1 MNKFARG
8 TAVGLAGYC
17 TFINLYSPQA
27 LLPLWAAEFSVSAA
41 VISATMS
48 AGTLAVALTAPFSGA
63 VADVIG
69 RKRVI
74 TAAMVALAIPTLMIA
89 MAPDVQSLIV
99 WRFIQGLTLPSI
111 FAVIIAYIGDEWP
124 AAEVAGMAGIYTSGA
139 SLGGFSGRFVTGVLS
154 DLIGWRGAHV
164 ALALITLAAAGA
176 VAVLLPR
183 ERNFVRSAS
192 LAASLRQMLRHLRN
206 PQLVATYAVGFGTL
220 FNFIATFT
228 YINFV
233 LAAPPFSFS
242 ATLLGMVFFVY
253 LIGAA
258 ITPMT
263 GRFIHRLGR
272 RPFMLGNCAVWIGG
286 ILLTLIPSLPAII
299 AGLAVCAV
307 CGLISQAISTGYVTL
322 TAQEGRSSAVGLY
335 VTIFYIGGS
344 FGAFLTGLAFEAA
357 GWPACVALVC
367 AMIAIIAAV
376 VAAMWRDGATPTASA
391 ASGSGSK
398 DRAAA

>member
-1 MNKFARG
+1 MNGIARG
-8 TAVGLAGYC
+8 LAVGLAGYC

-27 LLPLWAAEFSVSAA
+27 LLPSLAAEFSVSAS
-41 VISATMS
+41 VISATMT

-63 VADVIG
+63 VADVLG

-74 TAAMVALAIPTLMIA
+74 TAAMAALAIPTLMIA
-89 MAPDVQSLIV
+89 MAPDVQSLIA
-99 WRFIQGLTLPSI
+99 WRFIQGLALPSI

-124 AAEVAGMAGIYTSGA
+124 ASEVAGMAGIYTSGA
-139 SLGGFSGRFVTGVLS
+139 SLGGFSGRFVTGVLA

-164 ALALITLAAAGA
+164 VLALITLAAAGA

-183 ERNFVRSAS
+183 ERHFVRSAS
-192 LAASLRQMLRHLRN
+192 LAASLTQMLRHLRN
-206 PQLVATYAVGFGTL
+206 PQLLATYAVGFGTL

-242 ATLLGMVFFVY
+242 ATLLGSVFLVY
-253 LIGAA
+253 LLGAA
-258 ITPMT
+258 VTPMT
-263 GRFIHRLGR
+263 GRFIHQFGQ
-272 RPFMLGNCAVWIGG
+272 RPFMIGNCAVWLGG
-286 ILLTLIPSLPAII
+286 ILLTLIPSLSAII

-322 TAQEGRSSAVGLY
+322 TAKEGRSSAVGLY

-344 FGAFLTGLAFEAA
+344 FGAFLTGIAWEKA

-367 AMIAIIAAV
+367 AMIVLIAAV
-376 VAAMWRDGATPTASA
+376 VAAMWRGKPTASA
-391 ASGSGSK
+391 A
-398 DRAAA
+398 

>member
-1 MNKFARG
+1 MNRLARG
-8 TAVGLAGYC
+8 TAVGLAGFC

-27 LLPLWAAEFSVSAA
+27 LLPSLAAEFAVSAA
-41 VISATMS
+41 VISATMT

-74 TAAMVALAIPTLMIA
+74 TASMVALAIPTVMIA
-89 MAPDVQSLIV
+89 MAPDVQALIV

-139 SLGGFSGRFVTGVLS
+139 SLGGFSGRLVTGVLT
-154 DLIGWRGAHV
+154 DLIGWR
-164 ALALITLAAAGA
+164 LAYAVLAVITLAAAAA

-183 ERNFVRSAS
+183 ERRFVKSES
-192 LAASLRQMLRHLRN
+192 LAASLRQMLLHLRN
-206 PQLVATYAVGFGTL
+206 PQLLATYAVGFGTL

-242 ATLLGMVFFVY
+242 ATMLGTIFLVYLLG
-253 LIGAA
+253 AA
-258 ITPMT
+258 VTPMT
-263 GRFIHRLGR
+263 GRFIHRFGR
-272 RPFMLGNCAVWIGG
+272 RPFMIGNCVVWVVG
-286 ILLTLIPSLPAII
+286 ILLTLIPSLTAII
-299 AGLAVCAV
+299 AGLSVCAV
-307 CGLISQAISTGYVTL
+307 CGLIAQAISTGYVTL
-322 TAQEGRSSAVGLY
+322 TAKEGRSSAVGLY

-344 FGAFLTGLAFEAA
+344 FGAFLTGLVWEKA

-367 AMIAIIAAV
+367 AMIAVIAAV
-376 VAAMWRDGATPTASA
+376 VAVGWKDKAATPAI
-391 ASGSGSK
+391 
-398 DRAAA
+398 

>member
-1 MNKFARG
+1 MNAAAPRPVDRLARG
-8 TAVGLAGYC
+8 AAVGLAGYC

-27 LLPLWAAEFSVSAA
+27 LLPSWAAEFSVSAA
-41 VISATMS
+41 AISATMT

-63 VADVIG
+63 AADVLG

-74 TAAMVALAIPTLMIA
+74 TTAMLVLTIPTLMIA
-89 MAPDVQSLIV
+89 FATDVQSLIF
-99 WRFIQGLTLPSI
+99 WRFVQGLALPSI

-139 SLGGFSGRFVTGVLS
+139 SLGGFSGRFVTGVLT
-154 DLIGWRGAHV
+154 DVIGWRSAYV
-164 ALALITLAAAGA
+164 VLAALTLAAAGA
-176 VAVLLPR
+176 VALLLPR
-183 ERNFVRSAS
+183 ERNFVRSEN
-192 LAASLRQMLRHLRN
+192 LTASLRQMLRHLCN

-242 ATLLGMVFFVY
+242 ATLLGTVFLVY
-253 LIGAA
+253 LFGSAA
-258 ITPMT
+258 TPMT
-263 GRFIHRLGR
+263 GRFIHRFGR
-272 RPFMLGNCAVWIGG
+272 RPFMIGNCAVWACG
-286 ILLTLIPSLPAII
+286 ILLTLIPSLAAII

-335 VTIFYIGGS
+335 VTFFYVGGS
-344 FGAFLTGLAFEAA
+344 FGAFLPGLVWEQH

-367 AMIAIIAAV
+367 AMIAVIAAV
-376 VAAMWRDGATPTASA
+376 ASA
-391 ASGSGSK
+391 FWRGGLK
-398 DRAAA
+398 DA

>member
-1 MNKFARG
+1 MNDAAHRPVDKLARG

-27 LLPLWAAEFSVSAA
+27 LLPSLAAEFSVSAS
-41 VISATMS
+41 VISATMT

-63 VADVIG
+63 AADVLG

-74 TAAMVALAIPTLMIA
+74 TAAMAVLAIPTLMIA
-89 MAPDVQSLIV
+89 MVPDVQSLII
-99 WRFIQGLTLPSI
+99 WRFIQGLALPSI

-139 SLGGFSGRFVTGVLS
+139 SLGGFSGRFVTGVLA

-164 ALALITLAAAGA
+164 VLALITIGAAGA
-176 VAVLLPR
+176 VAALLPR
-183 ERNFVRSAS
+183 ERHFVRSAS
-192 LAASLRQMLRHLRN
+192 LAASLKQMLRHLRN
-206 PQLVATYAVGFGTL
+206 PQLLATYAVGFGTL

-242 ATLLGMVFFVY
+242 ATLLGSVFLVY
-253 LIGAA
+253 LLGAA
-258 ITPMT
+258 VTPMT

-272 RPFMLGNCAVWIGG
+272 RPFMVGNCAVWVCG
-286 ILLTLIPSLPAII
+286 ILLTLIPSLVAII
-299 AGLAVCAV
+299 AGLAICAV
-307 CGLISQAISTGYVTL
+307 CGLISQAVSTGYVTL
-322 TAQEGRSSAVGLY
+322 TAKEGRSSAVGLY
-335 VTIFYIGGS
+335 VTIFYTGGS
-344 FGAFLTGLAFEAA
+344 FGAFLTGLAWEKA

-367 AMIAIIAAV
+367 AMIGVIAAV
-376 VAAMWRDGATPTASA
+376 VAAMWNGSA
-391 ASGSGSK
+391 GSTGE
-398 DRAAA
+398 

>member
-1 MNKFARG
+1 MNKLARG

-27 LLPLWAAEFSVSAA
+27 LLPSWAAEFSVSAA
-41 VISATMS
+41 VISATMT

-74 TAAMVALAIPTLMIA
+74 TASMVALVIPTLMIA
-89 MAPDVQSLIV
+89 MAPDVQSLII

-139 SLGGFSGRFVTGVLS
+139 SLGGFSGRFVTGVLT

-164 ALALITLAAAGA
+164 ALALITLVAACA
-176 VAVLLPR
+176 VALLLPR
-183 ERNFVRSAS
+183 ERHFVKSES

-242 ATLLGMVFFVY
+242 TTLLGAVFLVY
-253 LIGAA
+253 LLGAA
-258 ITPMT
+258 VTPMT
-263 GRFIHRLGR
+263 GRFIHRFGR
-272 RPFMLGNCAVWIGG
+272 RPFMVGNCVVWIGG
-286 ILLTLIPSLPAII
+286 ILLTLIPSLTAII
-299 AGLAVCAV
+299 VGLAVCAV

-322 TAQEGRSSAVGLY
+322 TAKEGRSSAVGLY

-344 FGAFLTGLAFEAA
+344 FRAFLTGLAWERA

-376 VAAMWRDGATPTASA
+376 VAAMWRDGAA
-391 ASGSGSK
+391 ARPS
-398 DRAAA
+398 

>member
-1 MNKFARG
+1 MNKLARG
-8 TAVGLAGYC
+8 TAVGLAGFC
-17 TFINLYSPQA
+17 TFINLYSPQS
-27 LLPLWAAEFSVSAA
+27 LLPSLAAEFAVSAA
-41 VISATMS
+41 VISATMT

-74 TAAMVALAIPTLMIA
+74 TASMVALAVPTLMIA
-89 MAPDVQSLIV
+89 MAPDVQALII

-139 SLGGFSGRFVTGVLS
+139 SLGGFSGRFVTGVLT
-154 DLIGWRGAHV
+154 DLVGWRLAYA
-164 ALALITLAAAGA
+164 ALAVITLAAAAA

-183 ERNFVRSAS
+183 ERRFVRSES
-192 LAASLRQMLRHLRN
+192 LAASLKQMLLHLRN
-206 PQLVATYAVGFGTL
+206 PQLLATYAVGFGTL

-242 ATLLGMVFFVY
+242 ATMLGTIFLVYLLG
-253 LIGAA
+253 AA
-258 ITPMT
+258 VTPMT
-263 GRFIHRLGR
+263 GRFIHRFGR
-272 RPFMLGNCAVWIGG
+272 RPFMIGNCAVWVLG
-286 ILLTLIPSLPAII
+286 ILLTLIPSLTAII
-299 AGLAVCAV
+299 AGLSVCAV

-344 FGAFLTGLAFEAA
+344 FGAFLAGIAWEKA
-357 GWPACVALVC
+357 GWPACVTLVA

-376 VAAMWRDGATPTASA
+376 VALGWKDQPTASA
-391 ASGSGSK
+391 A
-398 DRAAA
+398 A

>member
-1 MNKFARG
+1 MNRLARG
-8 TAVGLAGYC
+8 TAVGLAGFC

-27 LLPLWAAEFSVSAA
+27 LLPSLAAEFAVSAA
-41 VISATMS
+41 VISATMT

-74 TAAMVALAIPTLMIA
+74 TASMVALAIPTVMIA
-89 MAPDVQSLIV
+89 MAPDVQALIV

-154 DLIGWRGAHV
+154 DLIGWRSAYV
-164 ALALITLAAAGA
+164 VLAAITLAAAAA
-176 VAVLLPR
+176 VALLLPR
-183 ERNFVRSAS
+183 ERHFVKSES
-192 LAASLRQMLRHLRN
+192 LAASLRQMLLHLRN

-233 LAAPPFSFS
+233 LAAPPFWFS
-242 ATLLGMVFFVY
+242 AAMLGTIFLVYLLG
-253 LIGAA
+253 AA
-258 ITPMT
+258 VTPMT
-263 GRFIHRLGR
+263 GRFIHRFGR
-272 RPFMLGNCAVWIGG
+272 RPFMIGNCAVWVLG
-286 ILLTLIPSLPAII
+286 ILLTLIPSLTAII
-299 AGLAVCAV
+299 AGLSVCAV
-307 CGLISQAISTGYVTL
+307 CGLIAQAISTGYVTL
-322 TAQEGRSSAVGLY
+322 TAKEGRSSAVGLY

-344 FGAFLTGLAFEAA
+344 FGAFLTGLVWEKA

-367 AMIAIIAAV
+367 AMIAVIAAV
-376 VAAMWRDGATPTASA
+376 VAVGWKDKAATPAI
-391 ASGSGSK
+391 
-398 DRAAA
+398 

>member
-1 MNKFARG
+1 MNQLARG
-8 TAVGLAGYC
+8 TAVGLAGFC

-27 LLPLWAAEFSVSAA
+27 LLPSWAAEFSVSAA
-41 VISATMS
+41 VISATMT

-74 TAAMVALAIPTLMIA
+74 TASMVALAVPTLMIA
-89 MAPDVQSLIV
+89 MAPDVQALII

-139 SLGGFSGRFVTGVLS
+139 SLGGFSGRFVTGVLT
-154 DLIGWRGAHV
+154 DLIGWRSAYAV
-164 ALALITLAAAGA
+164 LAVITLAAAAA

-183 ERNFVRSAS
+183 ERHFVRTES
-192 LAASLRQMLRHLRN
+192 LSASLRQMLLHLRN

-242 ATLLGMVFFVY
+242 ATMLGTVFLVYLLG
-253 LIGAA
+253 AA
-258 ITPMT
+258 VTPMT
-263 GRFIHRLGR
+263 GRFIHQFGQ
-272 RPFMLGNCAVWIGG
+272 RPFMIGNCAVWLGG
-286 ILLTLIPSLPAII
+286 ILLTLIPSLSAII

-322 TAQEGRSSAVGLY
+322 TAKEGRSSAVGLY

-344 FGAFLTGLAFEAA
+344 FGAFLTGLAWEKA

-367 AMIAIIAAV
+367 AMIVLITAV
-376 VAAMWRDGATPTASA
+376 VAAMWRGKATASA
-391 ASGSGSK
+391 A
-398 DRAAA
+398 

>member
-1 MNKFARG
+1 MNRLARG
-8 TAVGLAGYC
+8 TAVGLAGFC

-27 LLPLWAAEFSVSAA
+27 LLPSLAAEFAVSAA
-41 VISATMS
+41 VISATMT

-74 TAAMVALAIPTLMIA
+74 VASMVALAVPTLMIA
-89 MAPDVQSLIV
+89 MAPDVQALIV

-154 DLIGWRGAHV
+154 DLIGWRSAYV
-164 ALALITLAAAGA
+164 VLAAITLAAAAA
-176 VAVLLPR
+176 VALLLPR
-183 ERNFVRSAS
+183 ERHFVKSES
-192 LAASLRQMLRHLRN
+192 LAASLRQMLLHLRN

-242 ATLLGMVFFVY
+242 AAMLGTIFLVYLLG
-253 LIGAA
+253 AA
-258 ITPMT
+258 VTPMT
-263 GRFIHRLGR
+263 GRFIHRFGR
-272 RPFMLGNCAVWIGG
+272 RPFMIGNCAVWVLG
-286 ILLTLIPSLPAII
+286 ILLTLIPSLTAII
-299 AGLAVCAV
+299 AGLSVCAV

-322 TAQEGRSSAVGLY
+322 TAKEGRSSAVGLY

-344 FGAFLTGLAFEAA
+344 FGAFLTGIAWEKA

-367 AMIAIIAAV
+367 AMIVLIAAV
-376 VAAMWRDGATPTASA
+376 VAVGW
-391 ASGSGSK
+391 K
-398 DRAAA
+398 DRPPSITR

>member
-1 MNKFARG
+1 MNGLARG
-8 TAVGLAGYC
+8 TAVGLAGFC

-27 LLPLWAAEFSVSAA
+27 LLPSLATEFAVSAA
-41 VISATMS
+41 VISATMT

-74 TAAMVALAIPTLMIA
+74 VASMMALAIPTLMIA
-89 MAPDVQSLIV
+89 MAPDVQSLII

-139 SLGGFSGRFVTGVLS
+139 SLGGFSGRFVTGMLS
-154 DLIGWRGAHV
+154 DLIGWRGAY
-164 ALALITLAAAGA
+164 AILAAITLAAAAA

-183 ERNFVRSAS
+183 ERHFVKSEN
-192 LAASLRQMLRHLRN
+192 LAASLRQMLSHLRN

-233 LAAPPFSFS
+233 LAAPPFAFS
-242 ATLLGMVFFVY
+242 ATLLGAIFLVY
-253 LIGAA
+253 LLGAA
-258 ITPMT
+258 VTPMT
-263 GRFIHRLGR
+263 GRFIHRFGR
-272 RPFMLGNCAVWIGG
+272 RPFMIGNCAVWVVG
-286 ILLTLIPSLPAII
+286 ILLTLIPSLAAII

-307 CGLISQAISTGYVTL
+307 CGLIAQAISTGYVTL
-322 TAQEGRSSAVGLY
+322 TAREGRSSAVGLY

-344 FGAFLTGLAFEAA
+344 FGAFLTGLAWEHA

-367 AMIAIIAAV
+367 MMIAIMAAV
-376 VAAMWRDGATPTASA
+376 VAFGWNDKTTIAAT
-391 ASGSGSK
+391 
-398 DRAAA
+398 

>member
-1 MNKFARG
+1 MNRVARG
-8 TAVGLAGYC
+8 TAVGLAGFC

-27 LLPLWAAEFSVSAA
+27 LLPTWAAEFSVSAA
-41 VISATMS
+41 VISATMT
-48 AGTLAVALTAPFSGA
+48 AGTLAVALTAPFTGA

-74 TAAMVALAIPTLMIA
+74 TASMLALAIPTLMIA
-89 MAPDVQSLIV
+89 MAPDVQALII

-124 AAEVAGMAGIYTSGA
+124 ASEVAGMAGIYTSGA

-154 DLIGWRGAHV
+154 DLVGWRGAYAV
-164 ALALITLAAAGA
+164 LAVITLAAAAA
-176 VAVLLPR
+176 VVVLLPR
-183 ERNFVRSAS
+183 ERHFVRSESLKAS
-192 LAASLRQMLRHLRN
+192 LKQMLLHLRN

-233 LAAPPFSFS
+233 LAAPPFLFS
-242 ATLLGMVFFVY
+242 ATMLGTVFLVYLLG
-253 LIGAA
+253 AA
-258 ITPMT
+258 VTPMT
-263 GRFIHRLGR
+263 GRFIHRFGQ
-272 RPFMLGNCAVWIGG
+272 RPFMIGNCAVWIGG
-286 ILLTLIPSLPAII
+286 ILLTLIPSLAAII

-322 TAQEGRSSAVGLY
+322 TAKEGRSSAVGLY

-344 FGAFLTGLAFEAA
+344 FGAFLTGLAWEKA

-367 AMIAIIAAV
+367 AMIVVIAAV
-376 VAAMWRDGATPTASA
+376 VAAMWRGKVTASA
-391 ASGSGSK
+391 GA
-398 DRAAA
+398 

>member
-1 MNKFARG
+1 MNGIARG
-8 TAVGLAGYC
+8 LAVGLAGYC

-27 LLPLWAAEFSVSAA
+27 LLPSLAAEFSVSAS
-41 VISATMS
+41 VISATMT

-63 VADVIG
+63 AADVLG

-74 TAAMVALAIPTLMIA
+74 TAAMAALAIPTLMIA
-89 MAPDVQSLIV
+89 MAPDVQSLIA
-99 WRFIQGLTLPSI
+99 WRFIQGLALPSI

-124 AAEVAGMAGIYTSGA
+124 ASEVAGMAGIYTSGA
-139 SLGGFSGRFVTGVLS
+139 SLGGFSGRFVTGVLA

-164 ALALITLAAAGA
+164 VLALTTLVAAAA
-176 VAVLLPR
+176 AAVLLPR
-183 ERNFVRSAS
+183 ERHFVRSES
-192 LAASLRQMLRHLRN
+192 LAASLRQMLLHLRN
-206 PQLVATYAVGFGTL
+206 PQLLATYAVGFGTL

-242 ATLLGMVFFVY
+242 ATMLGTIFLVY

-258 ITPMT
+258 VTPMT
-263 GRFIHRLGR
+263 GRFIHRFGR
-272 RPFMLGNCAVWIGG
+272 RPFMIGNCAVWVLG
-286 ILLTLIPSLPAII
+286 ILLTLIPSLIAII

-322 TAQEGRSSAVGLY
+322 TAKEGRSSAVGLY

-344 FGAFLTGLAFEAA
+344 FGAFLTGIAWEKA

-367 AMIAIIAAV
+367 AMIVLIAAV
-376 VAAMWRDGATPTASA
+376 VAAMWRGKPTASA
-391 ASGSGSK
+391 A
-398 DRAAA
+398 

>member
-8 TAVGLAGYC
+8 TAVALCGYC

-27 LLPLWAAEFSVSAA
+27 LLPLWATQFSVSAA
-41 VISATMS
+41 MISATMT

-74 TAAMVALAIPTLMIA
+74 TASMVALVVPTLMIA
-89 MAPDVQSLIV
+89 MAQDVQSLIV

-139 SLGGFSGRFVTGVLS
+139 SLGGFSGRFLTGVLT
-154 DLIGWRGAHV
+154 DLVGWRGAHIV
-164 ALALITLAAAGA
+164 LALITLAAACA
-176 VAVLLPR
+176 VAILLPR
-183 ERNFVRSAS
+183 ERHFVRSESLRAS
-192 LAASLRQMLRHLRN
+192 LKQMLRHLRN

-233 LAAPPFSFS
+233 MAAPPFSFS
-242 ATLLGMVFFVY
+242 ATLLGAVFFVY
-253 LIGAA
+253 LLGAA

-272 RPFMLGNCAVWIGG
+272 RPFMLGNCVGWIAG
-286 ILLTLIPSLPAII
+286 ILLTLIPSLAAII
-299 AGLAVCAV
+299 AGLAICAV
-307 CGLISQAISTGYVTL
+307 SGLISQAISTGYVTL
-322 TAQEGRSSAVGLY
+322 TAKEGRSSAVGLY

-344 FGAFLTGLAFEAA
+344 FGAFLTGLTWERA

-367 AMIAIIAAV
+367 AMIILIAAV
-376 VAAMWRDGATPTASA
+376 VAVGWNDNLKGA
-391 ASGSGSK
+391 
-398 DRAAA
+398 

>member
-1 MNKFARG
+1 MNRLARG
-8 TAVGLAGYC
+8 TAVGLAGFC

-27 LLPLWAAEFSVSAA
+27 LLPSLAAEFAVSAA
-41 VISATMS
+41 VISATMT

-74 TAAMVALAIPTLMIA
+74 TASMVALAIPTVMIA
-89 MAPDVQSLIV
+89 MAPDVQALIV

-139 SLGGFSGRFVTGVLS
+139 SLGGFSGRFVTGVLT
-154 DLIGWRGAHV
+154 DLIGWR
-164 ALALITLAAAGA
+164 LAYAVLAVITLAAAAA

-183 ERNFVRSAS
+183 ERRFVKSES
-192 LAASLRQMLRHLRN
+192 LAASLRQMLLHLRN
-206 PQLVATYAVGFGTL
+206 PQLLATYAVGFGTL

-242 ATLLGMVFFVY
+242 ATMLGTIFLVYLLG
-253 LIGAA
+253 AA
-258 ITPMT
+258 VTPMT
-263 GRFIHRLGR
+263 GRFIHRFGR
-272 RPFMLGNCAVWIGG
+272 RPFMIGNCVVWVVG
-286 ILLTLIPSLPAII
+286 ILLTLIPSLTAII
-299 AGLAVCAV
+299 AGLSVCAV
-307 CGLISQAISTGYVTL
+307 CGLIAQAISTGYVTL
-322 TAQEGRSSAVGLY
+322 TAKEGRSSAVGLY

-344 FGAFLTGLAFEAA
+344 FGAFLTGLVWEKA

-367 AMIAIIAAV
+367 AMIAVIAAV
-376 VAAMWRDGATPTASA
+376 VAVGWKDKAATPAI
-391 ASGSGSK
+391 
-398 DRAAA
+398 

>member
-1 MNKFARG
+1 MNKLARG

-27 LLPLWAAEFSVSAA
+27 LLPSWAAEFSVSAA
-41 VISATMS
+41 VISATMT

-74 TAAMVALAIPTLMIA
+74 VASMLALVVPTVMIA

-139 SLGGFSGRFVTGVLS
+139 SLGGFSGRFVTGVLA
-154 DLIGWRGAHV
+154 DLIGWRGAYL
-164 ALALITLAAAGA
+164 ALAVLTLAATAA

-183 ERNFVRSAS
+183 ERNFVRSEN

-242 ATLLGMVFFVY
+242 ATLLGTIFLVY
-253 LIGAA
+253 LLGAA
-258 ITPMT
+258 VTPMT

-272 RPFMLGNCAVWIGG
+272 RPFMLGNCAVWVLG
-286 ILLTLIPSLPAII
+286 ILLTLIPSLTAII

-344 FGAFLTGLAFEAA
+344 FGAFLTGLAFEKA
-357 GWPACVALVC
+357 GWPGCVALVC
-367 AMIAIIAAV
+367 AMIAVIAAV
-376 VAAMWRDGATPTASA
+376 VAAIWTGKAI
-391 ASGSGSK
+391 
-398 DRAAA
+398 RA